1 MKIKDIA
8 AVIESY
14 APRES
19 AEEWD
24 NVGLM
29 LGDAERECTGV
40 LTCLDCTLDVAKQAK
55 AAGCNLVV
63 THHPFIFRPVGRLT
77 ADTTKGKTAE
87 FLFSNGIAV
96 YSAHTNLDKAE
107 KGLNRTLAA
116 LFGGRNA
123 SDAGCGC
130 FADIDGTTAAALAK
144 KVSAAL
150 GDPTVKV
157 SSPDALAERIYVVS
171 GAGGG
176 EDELAEALAG
186 ADALVTGEV
195 KHHVFTEAAERGF
208 PIVEF
213 SHYYS
218 EIVCCDVLNGM
229 IKSAFCD
236 LKVLSARSE
245 CPYKTLEEL

>member
-87 FLFSNGIAV
+87 FLFSNEGETRPT
-96 YSAHTNLDKAE
+96 S
-107 KGLNRTLAA
+107 G
-116 LFGGRNA
+116 
-123 SDAGCGC
+123 
-130 FADIDGTTAAALAK
+130 AAALRTLTAQRLRRLRK
-144 KVSAAL
+144 RCLRHSATR
-150 GDPTVKV
+150 P
-157 SSPDALAERIYVVS
+157 
-171 GAGGG
+171 
-176 EDELAEALAG
+176 
-186 ADALVTGEV
+186 
-195 KHHVFTEAAERGF
+195 
-208 PIVEF
+208 
-213 SHYYS
+213 
-218 EIVCCDVLNGM
+218 
-229 IKSAFCD
+229 
-236 LKVLSARSE
+236 
-245 CPYKTLEEL
+245 

>member
-14 APRES
+14 APPAS

-40 LTCLDCTLDVAKQAK
+40 LTCLDCTLDAAKQAK
-55 AAGCNLVV
+55 ASGCNLVV

-77 ADTTKGKTAE
+77 ADTAKGRTAE

-107 KGLNRTLAA
+107 RGLNRTLAS

-123 SDAGCGC
+123 EDRGCGC
-130 FADIDGTTAAALAK
+130 FADIAETSAAELAK
-144 KVSAAL
+144 RVSAAL

-157 SSPDALAERIYVVS
+157 SSPNASVKRIYVVS

-176 EDELAEALAG
+176 EEELAEAFAG

-195 KHHVFTEAAERGF
+195 KHHVFTEAAETGF

-218 EIVCCDVLNGM
+218 EIVCCNVLKEM
-229 IKSAFCD
+229 IKSAFGG
-236 LKVLSARSE
+236 LKVLAARSE
-245 CPYKTLEEL
+245 CPYKTMEEL

>member
-130 FADIDGTTAAALAK
+130 FADINSTTEAPRLYGGGGK
-144 KVSAAL
+144 GISDCGIFPL
-150 GDPTVKV
+150 
-157 SSPDALAERIYVVS
+157 LQRNRMLRRAERDDKVRFLRLESSV
-171 GAGGG
+171 G
-176 EDELAEALAG
+176 
-186 ADALVTGEV
+186 
-195 KHHVFTEAAERGF
+195 AER
-208 PIVEF
+208 V
-213 SHYYS
+213 S
-218 EIVCCDVLNGM
+218 L
-229 IKSAFCD
+229 
-236 LKVLSARSE
+236 
-245 CPYKTLEEL
+245 